1 MKINEQTTDQ
11 SLNVTNIDLIPFKKS
26 EGGDFNT
33 DEKDNKFKNVDLDYS
48 WKQYNAH
55 KIKKFQDNINNGVSD
70 SITIY
75 GTPKRSSVGL
85 FLNHRLFVSY
95 NENKNIKMVLSK
107 KNKPDIKKENIPVD
121 IPNPHY
127 ITISKNNKLDIK
139 LDNIQAGNPK
149 SKDLIKNE
157 KNKIDNPKKQS
168 DNVDK
173 EDPLL
178 PYFVLHPELLP
189 SSHSECVNLE
199 EPKVELNNNTISDN
213 SIDSVEKGESDSND
227 DSGANDKN
235 KEIIVNNSIKANEIQ
250 ESVDFN
256 SEMEYEYDHPSKMM
270 SREEVQELIRKRT
283 AEKEREKELERERL
297 RNHNKQDMNQNDNSG
312 IINHM
317 EKDKQNIIQNVDRIK
332 KDDVLNNKSLNENIE
347 QNNKNNIDKVEINA
361 KDSKVS
367 NININMNIEIDSSV
381 INNNAISK
389 NNNMTN
395 NNVNILN
402 NTSNLGNKKKELSFT
417 ECMRLM
423 DNSKVNPHNQN
434 NLLIQK
440 DDLNLSSNNN
450 IVNANNIN
458 NTNDIVD
465 LELKDIDDGI
475 VEMKEESKNSERKEN
490 YKRLSKRININKDG
504 IIGEPIS
511 FLDLV
516 KNNEMGNVNDVSY
529 NKSMNEF
536 AHRNLLTDNNFDNEE
551 TDIVNLNKF
560 DQREMDVQDEEL
572 YDINIENELKE
583 YRKSN
588 DLEIYKDTLH
598 IDHIMRK
605 KYIEQFDLNDTFD
618 FDQIEK
624 HIVKDV
630 VFYYKDKTIEK
641 EDFKIKKLDYKL
653 EKKKRKKS
661 GDQ

>member
-11 SLNVTNIDLIPFKKS
+11 SLNVTNIDLIPLNKS
-26 EGGDFNT
+26 EGGDFQT

-55 KIKKFQDNINNGVSD
+55 KIKEFQDNINNGVSD

-107 KNKPDIKKENIPVD
+107 KNIPDIKKENIPVD

-139 LDNIQAGNPK
+139 LDHIQADNPK

-168 DNVDK
+168 DNIDK

-199 EPKVELNNNTISDN
+199 EPKVELNNNTISNN

-235 KEIIVNNSIKANEIQ
+235 EEIVVKNNIKANEIQ

-283 AEKEREKELERERL
+283 AEKEREKELERDRL

-317 EKDKQNIIQNVDRIK
+317 EKDKQNIIQNIDRIK
-332 KDDVLNNKSLNENIE
+332 KDDV
-347 QNNKNNIDKVEINA
+347 DKVEA
-361 KDSKVS
+361 KDTKVS

-381 INNNAISK
+381 INNNALSK
-389 NNNMTN
+389 NNNMAN

-402 NTSNLGNKKKELSFT
+402 NISNLGNKKKELSFM

-440 DDLNLSSNNN
+440 GDLNLSSNNN

-458 NTNDIVD
+458 NINDIVD

-490 YKRLSKRININKDG
+490 YKRFCKRININKDG

-511 FLDLV
+511 FLDHV

-536 AHRNLLTDNNFDNEE
+536 AQRNVLTDNNFDKEE
-551 TDIVNLNKF
+551 KDIVNLNNF

-605 KYIEQFDLNDTFD
+605 KYIEQFDPNDTFD

-624 HIVKDV
+624 HIVKDT

-641 EDFKIKKLDYKL
+641 QDFKIKKLDYKL